1 MKNKR
6 WLSLLV
12 VSAAFI
18 YLVLPLAATFM
29 YSIAKEWSHTV
40 LPVSYTLDWYKEL
53 FTDSRFLAA
62 VGRTLT
68 VSAIALIASVVTM
81 SVTVFVVYMYLPKL
95 ERFLQA
101 ITMIP
106 FAVPGVVA
114 AVGLIKVYSS
124 GPIVLSGTIW
134 ILVGAYYV
142 LIIPYMYQG
151 IRNSLRTIDAR
162 RLMEAAEILGASKMK
177 AFLQVVAPNIM
188 GGIIISALLSF
199 SILIG
204 EFVMANFLV
213 GGSYETIQIYL
224 MRQLNQNGHLSS
236 AIVIAYFTIVLMI
249 SWLMLKLG
257 TRFNKKEENKEN
269 AA

>member
-1 MKNKR
+1 MNKK
-6 WLSLLV
+6 WISVLV
-12 VSAAFI
+12 IAAALI
-18 YLVLPLAATFM
+18 YLALPLAATLM

-40 LPVSYTLDWYKEL
+40 LPVSYTLEWYKQL
-53 FTDSRFLAA
+53 FTDARFLSA

-68 VSAIALIASVVTM
+68 VSGIALAASVSTM
-81 SVTVFVVYMYLPKL
+81 TVSVFVVYMYLPKL
-95 ERFLQA
+95 ERYLQA
-101 ITMIP
+101 LTMIP

-142 LIIPYMYQG
+142 LVIPYMYQG

-162 RLMEAAEILGASKMK
+162 RLMEAAEILGASKIK
-177 AFLQVVAPNIM
+177 AFLQVIVPNIM
-188 GGIIISALLSF
+188 NGILISALLSF

-224 MRQLNQNGHLSS
+224 MRRLNENGHVSS
-236 AIVIAYFTIVLMI
+236 AIVIAYFVIVLILSGM
-249 SWLMLKLG
+249 MLKLG
-257 TRFNKKEENKEN
+257 ARFQKNEHNKEN

>member
-1 MKNKR
+1 MKKK
-6 WLSLLV
+6 WIPFLV
-12 VSAAFI
+12 VSITMI
-18 YLVLPLAATFM
+18 YLILPLAATIM

-40 LPVSYTLDWYKEL
+40 LPVSYTLDWYKDL
-53 FTDSRFLAA
+53 FTDWRFLSA

-68 VSAIALIASVVTM
+68 VSGIALVASVATM
-81 SVTVFVVYMYLPKL
+81 SLTVFVVYMYMPKF

-101 ITMIP
+101 LAMIP

-134 ILVGAYYV
+134 ILIGAYYV
-142 LIIPYMYQG
+142 MIIPYMYQG

-177 AFLQVVAPNIM
+177 GFFQVIAPNIVN
-188 GGIIISALLSF
+188 GILISALLSF

-204 EFVMANFLV
+204 EFVMANFLL
-213 GGSYETIQIYL
+213 GGNYETIQIYL
-224 MRQLNQNGHLSS
+224 IRRLNENGHLSS
-236 AIVIAYFTIVLMI
+236 AIVIAYFLIVLI
-249 SWLMLKLG
+249 LSWLMLKLG
-257 TRFNKKEENKEN
+257 TRFQRTVENKEN

>member
-1 MKNKR
+1 MKKK
-6 WLSLLV
+6 WISFLV
-12 VSAAFI
+12 VIATMI
-18 YLVLPLAATFM
+18 YLILPLVATFM

-40 LPVSYTLDWYKEL
+40 LPASYTLDWYKDL
-53 FTDSRFLAA
+53 LTDSRFLSA

-68 VSAIALIASVVTM
+68 VSGIALALSVATM
-81 SVTVFVVYMYLPKL
+81 SLTIFVVYMYMPKL
-95 ERFLQA
+95 ERYLQA
-101 ITMIP
+101 LAMIP

-124 GPIVLSGTIW
+124 GPIVLSGTVW

-142 LIIPYMYQG
+142 MIIPYMYQG

-177 AFLQVVAPNIM
+177 AFSQVIAPNIVN
-188 GGIIISALLSF
+188 GILISALLSF

-204 EFVMANFLV
+204 EFVMANFLL
-213 GGSYETIQIYL
+213 GGNYETIQIYL
-224 MRQLNQNGHLSS
+224 MRRLNENGHLSS
-236 AIVIAYFTIVLMI
+236 AIVIAYFTIVLI
-249 SWLMLKLG
+249 LSWLMLRLG
-257 TRFNKKEENKEN
+257 TRFRKTEEIKEN